1 MCEYLVSAPWFL
13 GLVVVSGVIGA
24 IGAFIFY
31 LFIRY
36 VTGAGN
42 DEKIWSREFLYSGFV
57 TGIVERFF
65 FTLLIGLFHKE
76 GVDVGAAAIGWIAIK
91 GQVHYGMFSRRGPAE
106 LPRAYLGLLGSMG
119 SLIFAFA
126 GGYVWTHADAAA
138 KLAARILPTLA

>member
-42 DEKIWSREFLYSGFV
+42 DEKIWSREFLYSGFA

-65 FTLLIGLFHKE
+65 WLFVAFIRWTSELL
-76 GVDVGAAAIGWIAIK
+76 
-91 GQVHYGMFSRRGPAE
+91 S
-106 LPRAYLGLLGSMG
+106 
-119 SLIFAFA
+119 
-126 GGYVWTHADAAA
+126 
-138 KLAARILPTLA
+138 LAAGHWHRGTTVDPGC